1 MSHPTAARR
10 DSWARLP
17 NWLRPREHEQ
27 AGRGSMRLIETT
39 LLVLVGIVLA
49 VATVNDLARQ
59 AGINHRLL
67 ADLATWRSHT
77 GHQYREITVDQE
89 LLGARTEHEVVCG
102 NTSPGAPKA
111 RTQLC
116 LVIWG
121 PTVNG
126 RRTIHG
132 GWYLSPGSEDQRSTR
147 FGCFGTGAEGFCP
160 R

>member
-1 MSHPTAARR
+1 MTQPAAPER

-17 NWLRPREHEQ
+17 DWLRPREREQ
-27 AGRGSMRLIETT
+27 AGTGSMRLIETT

-67 ADLATWRSHT
+67 AVLTTWRSHT

-89 LLGARTEHEVVCG
+89 LLGSRSEHEVVCG

-147 FGCFGTGAEGFCP
+147 YGCFGAGAAGMCP